1 MDNFRL
7 IIEHPEYA
15 ILMWGIVSAAA
26 GYYLYQDKLT
36 RWMNQRKIEAW
47 HQERRKCPVCG
58 KKMVPAIT
66 KAESKKVWCCSNWQK
81 CKTYIEHHTGERL
94 SAAEIERT
102 DGKAAL

>member
-1 MDNFRL
+1 MENFAL
-7 IIEHPEYA
+7 LLKYPKLA
-15 ILMWGIVSAAA
+15 LLTWLVFSVVMW
-26 GYYLYQDKLT
+26 LFWYQNEVARWLNERKL
-36 RWMNQRKIEAW
+36 EAW

-58 KKMVPAIT
+58 KKMIPAVT

>member
-1 MDNFRL
+1 MGDFEL
-7 IIEHPEYA
+7 LLKYPKLA
-15 ILMWGIVSAAA
+15 LLTWLVFSVVMW
-26 GYYLYQDKLT
+26 LFWYQNEVARWLNERKL
-36 RWMNQRKIEAW
+36 EAW

-58 KKMVPAIT
+58 KRMFAAVT

>member
-1 MDNFRL
+1 MENFALLLKYPKTALFIWL
-7 IIEHPEYA
+7 IFSVA
-15 ILMWGIVSAAA
+15 IWLF
-26 GYYLYQDKLT
+26 YYQNHVA
-36 RWMNQRKIEAW
+36 RWMNQRKLEAW

-58 KKMVPAIT
+58 KKMVPTIT